1 MMVLQMAD
9 KFGESYR
16 QLGSMSV
23 AEVDVGQVV
32 RCSRTMKS
40 GKIVQVN
47 DVETKL
53 KTVEIEWTANEED
66 WKNNASEKLEVGN
79 GVSVAHEGGSSDT
92 SSGSL
97 RPTLSKKEVVP
108 LHSTQHYVHI
118 VNNARRLKLATEDTN
133 RLFRITVIKDRI
145 EITLGRLQKH

>member
-1 MMVLQMAD
+1 MASHID
-9 KFGESYR
+9 NWVQHECG
-16 QLGSMSV
+16 
-23 AEVDVGQVV
+23 EVDVGQVV

-66 WKNNASEKLEVGN
+66 RKNNASEKLEVGN

-97 RPTLSKKEVVP
+97 VTLSKKEVVP

-118 VNNARRLKLATEDTN
+118 INNARRLKLATEDTN

-145 EITLGRLQKH
+145 EITLGRLQKNINVFDPL